1 MRMVS
6 GRWNSKLLVVS
17 STCHQGG
24 SRFTMVFVVW
34 NILDLNL
41 EFEIDTKFLNDIMR
55 SEIKMVGS
63 HGWFTWFFFPQQY
76 QTHTQLKASLWTC
89 TASLLHIPVLLLPAN
104 EATSIQTPR
113 VPNFLH
119 AAHISHR
126 SRLRPRLRQQ
136 QQEFVDLLI
145 YGAILLRSPMVHSPL
160 LSTNMNKT

>member
-1 MRMVS
+1 MVS
-6 GRWNSKLLVVS
+6 GRWNSKLLVVC

-24 SRFTMVFVVW
+24 SRFTMLFVVW

-41 EFEIDTKFLNDIMR
+41 EFEIDTKFHNDIMR

-63 HGWFTWFFFPQQY
+63 HGWFTWFFSPNHTKPIPNWKLRCGPVQQAFYTFLCCSCLQMRRPQSSPSPY
-76 QTHTQLKASLWTC
+76 PKLSACCTQKG
-89 TASLLHIPVLLLPAN
+89 
-104 EATSIQTPR
+104 
-113 VPNFLH
+113 
-119 AAHISHR
+119 HR